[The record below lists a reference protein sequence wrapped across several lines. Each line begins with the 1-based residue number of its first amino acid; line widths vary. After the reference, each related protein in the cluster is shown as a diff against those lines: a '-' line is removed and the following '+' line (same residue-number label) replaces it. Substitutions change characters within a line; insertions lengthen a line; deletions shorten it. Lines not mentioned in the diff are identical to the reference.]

1 MRLHSGG
8 ELRRPLKPTIGGQKI
23 VRRHSIV
30 LCGLLMVGAVA
41 ACAPTRDVRGYVP
54 SATLIA
60 QITPGTDT
68 KESILQIL
76 GSPSS
81 TATFDTDSWYYIGRT
96 TERVAFFDE
105 VVLEQ
110 TVVAVD
116 FTPLGIVSGVRAY
129 TLDDAQDVVPVEG
142 KTPTLGRELGL
153 LQQLLGNIGRFN
165 PPAQ

>member
-1 MRLHSGG
+1 MKQRLKATS
-8 ELRRPLKPTIGGQKI
+8 GGQKI
-23 VRRHSIV
+23 VRRHSII
-30 LCGLLMVGAVA
+30 LWGLLVLGAIA
-41 ACAPTRDVRGYVP
+41 ACTPTRDVRGYVP

-68 KESILQIL
+68 KESILQSL

-81 TATFDTDSWYYIGRT
+81 TATFDTDSWYYISRI
-96 TERVAFFDE
+96 TERVAFFAE

-110 TVVAVD
+110 SVVAVD
-116 FTPLGIVSGVRAY
+116 FTRLGIVSGVRSY
-129 TLDDAQDVVPVEG
+129 TLDDAQQIVPVEG
-142 KTPTLGRELGL
+142 KTPTLGRELGI